1 MNGGSMT
8 VLRPSLFDEA
18 KKSHASQNLALQIAA
33 FAAVFL
39 VIILAES
46 IIPGILSLGPMKEEL
61 EKSGYLENG
70 TFTLAESMSSAAKVA
85 SMPKIMLPSLYS
97 TVFGTLISILYV
109 RAFEMRK
116 VRSMGAVRQGA
127 VKHYFLGIAVG
138 LCLMTAITMLT
149 VVTGVNGISLGT
161 DVNFGLI
168 ALYLG
173 GFLIQGM
180 SEEFIF
186 RGYLMTT
193 VGASHNTWAA
203 IGVSAA
209 AFGLAHAANPGFT
222 LFTFLNLALFGA
234 FASLYMILFEDIWG
248 VCAIHSVWNFAQ
260 GNIYGISVSG
270 SGDTES
276 VLRTS
281 AKSDSVLLTGGKFG
295 IEGSIFTTIVLGIGI
310 AVLLVIMNKRPK
322 NKDAG

>member
-1 MNGGSMT
+1 MKA
-8 VLRPSLFDEA
+8 LRPTLFDDA
-18 KKSHASQNLALQIAA
+18 KKSHASQNLAVQIAM
-33 FAAVFL
+33 FAVVFF
-39 VIILAES
+39 VILLAES
-46 IIPGILSLGPMKEEL
+46 AIPGIMSIGPMKEEL
-61 EKSGYLENG
+61 EKSGYLEDG
-70 TFTLAESMSSAAKVA
+70 TLTFAESMSAAIKVA
-85 SMPKIMLPSLYS
+85 SMQKIMIPSLFS

-116 VRSMGAVRQGA
+116 VRSMGAVSRGA
-127 VKHYFLGIAVG
+127 VPHYLLGTAVG
-138 LCLMTAITMLT
+138 LLMMTSITMLT
-149 VVTGVNGISLGT
+149 VVTGVNGIK
-161 DVNFGLI
+161 VNSDINYGLI

-193 VGASHNTWAA
+193 VGASHNTWIA
-203 IGVSAA
+203 IGISAA

-222 LFTFLNLALFGA
+222 LFTFFNLALFGA

-276 VLRTS
+276 VLRTT
-281 AKSDSVLLTGGKFG
+281 AISDKTLLTGGKFG
-295 IEGSIFTTIVLGIGI
+295 IEGSIFTTIVLGVGI
-310 AVLLVIMNKRPK
+310 AVLLVIMYKRPQ
-322 NKDAG
+322 NTDSE

>member
-1 MNGGSMT
+1 MKA
-8 VLRPSLFDEA
+8 LRPTLFDDA
-18 KKSHASQNLALQIAA
+18 KKSHASQNLAVQIAM
-33 FAAVFL
+33 FAVVFF
-39 VIILAES
+39 VILLAES
-46 IIPGILSLGPMKEEL
+46 AIPGIMSIGPMKEEL

-70 TFTLAESMSSAAKVA
+70 TFTFAESMSTATKVA
-85 SMPKIMLPSLYS
+85 SMPKIMIPTLFS

-116 VRSMGAVRQGA
+116 VRSMGTVRRRAVP
-127 VKHYFLGIAVG
+127 HYLLGIAVG
-138 LCLMTAITMLT
+138 LLMMTSITMLT
-149 VVTGVNGISLGT
+149 VVTGVNGIK
-161 DVNFGLI
+161 VNSDINYGLI

-193 VGASHNTWAA
+193 VGASHNTWIA
-203 IGVSAA
+203 IGISAA

-222 LFTFLNLALFGA
+222 LFTFFNLALFGA

-276 VLRTS
+276 VLRTT
-281 AKSDSVLLTGGKFG
+281 AISDKTLLTGGKFG
-295 IEGSIFTTIVLGIGI
+295 IEGSIFTTIVLGVGI
-310 AVLLVIMNKRPK
+310 AVLLVIMYKRPQ
-322 NKDAG
+322 NTDSE